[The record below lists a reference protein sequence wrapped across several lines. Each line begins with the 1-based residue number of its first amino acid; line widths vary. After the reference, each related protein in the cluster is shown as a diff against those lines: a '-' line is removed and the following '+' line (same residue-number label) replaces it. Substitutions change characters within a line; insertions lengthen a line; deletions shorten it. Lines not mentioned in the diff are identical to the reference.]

1 MSEQRASWPVRF
13 YRWLFGGPFRQ
24 LPPPFG
30 NPVPPELQ
38 QFEQETADA
47 QRRAIGGVAQHAP
60 AHHAK
65 SSPARGDSSLER
77 Q

>member
-1 MSEQRASWPVRF
+1 MSEQRASWPRRF

-24 LPPPFG
+24 LPPAFG
-30 NPVPPELQ
+30 NPVPPDLQ
-38 QFEQETADA
+38 KFEAEAEEA
-47 QRRAIGGVAQHAP
+47 GRRGIGGVARQAP

-65 SSPARGDSSLER
+65 THPARPDESLER

>member
-1 MSEQRASWPVRF
+1 MSEQRASWPRRF

-30 NPVPPELQ
+30 NPVPPDLQ
-38 QFEQETADA
+38 QFEAEARDA
-47 QRRAIGGVAQHAP
+47 QLHGIGGVARQAP

-65 SSPARGDSSLER
+65 SSPARDDGSLER